1 MLRRRQRTVKKIN
14 SLCELSVKQFQKQM
28 DLNVDVLH
36 KAASGCLRLS
46 NAKRRRENR
55 SKFSEAVYDRDGNV
69 EKVRWRI
76 FIGLPSPSK
85 LNKNLSKKRPAE
97 EEGNDASMMVV
108 DDDVDVD
115 DDKNNNNNNNNNDY
129 AQPTIVAFN
138 FERFFLD
145 NTATFYAKE
154 SEKRFGITRKSAG
167 ECAEY
172 LKHCQ
177 TRLNEE
183 TLNRAESYLQ
193 PQTKLA
199 LTKTVEKAL
208 IEDKKIE
215 IIDSSNEMLADS
227 SKVDDLKRLYSL
239 LSRVPDGLKLLRD
252 QFTKRIKFVGQKTVQ
267 DEAADC
273 VDVLLQ
279 MKSSVDD
286 IVANAFENHRQ
297 FSEGAKDAFEMFINT
312 SKNNRIAEL
321 IAKFMDEKLKKGYK
335 TTSSTEKELDEQLNK
350 AVALFRFI
358 QGKDVFEAFY
368 KKDLAK
374 RLLFQNQRP
383 STPND

>member
-1 MLRRRQRTVKKIN
+1 MCI
-14 SLCELSVKQFQKQM
+14 
-28 DLNVDVLH
+28 
-36 KAASGCLRLS
+36 
-46 NAKRRRENR
+46 
-55 SKFSEAVYDRDGNV
+55 RD
-69 EKVRWRI
+69 
-76 FIGLPSPSK
+76 S
-85 LNKNLSKKRPAE
+85 
-97 EEGNDASMMVV
+97 
-108 DDDVDVD
+108 
-115 DDKNNNNNNNNNDY
+115 
-129 AQPTIVAFN
+129 
-138 FERFFLD
+138 
-145 NTATFYAKE
+145 
-154 SEKRFGITRKSAG
+154 
-167 ECAEY
+167 
-172 LKHCQ
+172 
-177 TRLNEE
+177 
-183 TLNRAESYLQ
+183 
-193 PQTKLA
+193 
-199 LTKTVEKAL
+199 
-208 IEDKKIE
+208 
-215 IIDSSNEMLADS
+215 
-227 SKVDDLKRLYSL
+227 LYSL

-374 RLLFQNQRP
+374 RLLFSKSASIDAERLVIGKLL
-383 STPND
+383 SLIHI